1 MKPFQK
7 VIKYIAIAFAI
18 SLIVTIVSTALAGF
32 YAISGIFG
40 LKKANDIKSAD
51 IKRIDFLD
59 SNINTLEIDV
69 NYTNLRIKKG
79 NSLYVETNNTKIKCK
94 QNNEKL
100 EIKEEKHNWFF
111 NNDDLDLTI
120 YIPETIN
127 FRKVEI
133 NSGAGEINIE
143 RLYTEE
149 LEFELGAG
157 KTSIENLIISRRCN
171 INGGAGK
178 VDVLS
183 GLINN
188 LDLDM
193 GVGEVNISSIL
204 TGRNDIDAGVGN
216 LNIDLLN
223 GKENYTIRVNKGI
236 GNVKVDGNSLS
247 NGTVLGSGA
256 NYMEVDGGIG
266 NIKIEF
272 KQN

>member
-1 MKPFQK
+1 MKPFQE

-18 SLIVTIVSTALAGF
+18 FLIVSIVSASLAGF
-32 YAISGIFG
+32 YAISGILG
-40 LKKANDIKSAD
+40 LKKANEIKSDDIKQ
-51 IKRIDFLD
+51 KEFLD
-59 SNINTLEIDV
+59 TNINTLEINV
-69 NYTNLRIKKG
+69 NYTNLTIKTG
-79 NSLYVETNNTKIKCK
+79 NTLCVETNNTRIKCK

-111 NNDDLDLTI
+111 NNDNLDLII
-120 YIPETIN
+120 YIPETMN
-127 FRKVEI
+127 LKKVDI

-157 KTSIENLIISRRCN
+157 KTTIENLIVSRECN
-171 INGGAGK
+171 IDGGAGK
-178 VDVLS
+178 VDILS

-193 GVGEVNISSIL
+193 GVGEVNISSML

-216 LNIDLLN
+216 LNIDLLK

-247 NGTVLGSGA
+247 NGTVFGSGA
-256 NYMEVDGGIG
+256 NYLEVDGGIG

-272 KQN
+272 K